1 MRSKPY
7 FKNFWLSFMP
17 GSVLSPRFPFTI
29 AFTTFLFFLFAWLV
43 WTVSPKPYVPD
54 NWFYGVG
61 AVAYA
66 GLVWANEKIYRYAK
80 IYQMIDMA
88 WYRKLWLQT
97 AIPLLISGVCF
108 HMLIFPLMLS
118 FEERP
123 DLPIEIAATHWAYV
137 YFPVLLLFSVMLF
150 LLAKTVKPLVTEE
163 KIDEML
169 SSIQKDMVE
178 LEHFRKKFS
187 DESFLSRF
195 REALPLL
202 WKEGMEKYLGIAPD
216 AFSRPI
222 HQIPDPYI
230 FRVLPPYGYE
240 AMLARVNSLVKT
252 GHITIRDVPDFED
265 GTYLEMAYKSRKVR
279 VRHPEAIATIN
290 EMMGELSL
298 LLMPDYQLRHCK
310 LLSEPH
316 HAYQWMV
323 CLQPAQWRELEAEYG
338 LKKMDLYF
346 GRVDRNYQ
354 AGKQPDQK
362 TKDAAL
368 ELFKLGLSFNGSSS

>member
-17 GSVLSPRFPFTI
+17 GSVLSPRFPFRI

-43 WTVSPKPYVPD
+43 WTVSPKPNVPD

-61 AVAYA
+61 AVTYA
-66 GLVWANEKIYRYAK
+66 GLVWANEKIYYYAK
-80 IYQMIDMA
+80 IFQA
-88 WYRKLWLQT
+88 SGTTWYRTLWLQT
-97 AIPLLISGVCF
+97 GIPLLISGVCF
-108 HMLIFPLMLS
+108 HIFIFPLELS

-123 DLPIEIAATHWAYV
+123 DLPSEIAAEHWAYV
-137 YFPVLLLFSVMLF
+137 YFPVMLLFSVMLL
-150 LLAKTVKPLVTEE
+150 LLARAVKPLVTEE

-169 SSIQKDMVE
+169 SSIQKDLVE
-178 LEHFRKKFS
+178 LEHFRKTFS
-187 DESFLSRF
+187 AEPFLSQI
-195 REALPLL
+195 REALPLM

-216 AFSRPI
+216 AFTQPI
-222 HQIPDPYI
+222 HPIPDPYI
-230 FRVLPPYGYE
+230 FRVLPPYGYK

-316 HAYQWMV
+316 YRYQWMV
-323 CLQPAQWRELEAEYG
+323 CLQPAQWQELEAEYG
-338 LKKMDLYF
+338 SEKMELYF
-346 GRVDRNYQ
+346 GRVDRSYQ
-354 AGKQPDQK
+354 AGLLPDQK

-368 ELFKLGLSFNGSSS
+368 ELFKMHIKLGDSLK

>member
-7 FKNFWLSFMP
+7 FKNFWMSFMP
-17 GSVLSPRFPFTI
+17 GSALSPRFPFRI

-43 WTVSPKPYVPD
+43 WSVSPKPDIPD
-54 NWFYGVG
+54 SWFYGMG
-61 AVAYA
+61 ALAYV
-66 GLVWANEKIYRYAK
+66 GLVWANETIYRYAK
-80 IYQMIDMA
+80 IYQMIDMT
-88 WYRKLWLQT
+88 WYRKLWLQS
-97 AIPLLISGVCF
+97 AVPLLISAVCY
-108 HMLIFPLMLS
+108 HMTIFPMLLS
-118 FEERP
+118 FQERP
-123 DLPIEIAATHWAYV
+123 DSPIEIAAKHWAFV
-137 YFPVLLLFSVMLF
+137 HFPVMLLFSVMLL
-150 LLAKTVKPLVTEE
+150 LLAKAVKPLVAEE

-169 SSIQKDMVE
+169 SSIQKDIVE

-195 REALPLL
+195 REALPLM

-216 AFSRPI
+216 AFTRPI

-230 FRVLPPYGYE
+230 FRVLPPYGYK

-265 GTYLEMAYKSRKVR
+265 GTYLEMAYKSRNVR
-279 VRHPEAIATIN
+279 FRHPEAVATIN

-310 LLSEPH
+310 LLSEPE
-316 HAYQWMV
+316 HAYQWMA

-338 LKKMDLYF
+338 SEKMDLYF

-362 TKDAAL
+362 TKEAAL
-368 ELFKLGLSFNGSSS
+368 ELFKMDIKFSDSSK

>member
-1 MRSKPY
+1 MGA
-7 FKNFWLSFMP
+7 L
-17 GSVLSPRFPFTI
+17 
-29 AFTTFLFFLFAWLV
+29 A
-43 WTVSPKPYVPD
+43 YV
-54 NWFYGVG
+54 
-61 AVAYA
+61 
-66 GLVWANEKIYRYAK
+66 GLVWANETIYRYAK
-80 IYQMIDMA
+80 IYQMIDMT
-88 WYRKLWLQT
+88 WYRKLWLQS
-97 AIPLLISGVCF
+97 AVPLLISAVCY
-108 HMLIFPLMLS
+108 HMTIFPMLLS
-118 FEERP
+118 FQERP
-123 DLPIEIAATHWAYV
+123 DSPIEIAAKHWAFV
-137 YFPVLLLFSVMLF
+137 HFPVMLLFSVMLL
-150 LLAKTVKPLVTEE
+150 LLAKAVKPLVAEE

-169 SSIQKDMVE
+169 SSIQKDIVE

-195 REALPLL
+195 REALPLM

-216 AFSRPI
+216 AFTRPI

-230 FRVLPPYGYE
+230 FRVLPPYGYK

-265 GTYLEMAYKSRKVR
+265 GTYLEMAYKSRNVR
-279 VRHPEAIATIN
+279 FRHPEAVATIN

-310 LLSEPH
+310 LLSEPE
-316 HAYQWMV
+316 HAYQWMA

-338 LKKMDLYF
+338 SEKMDLYF

-362 TKDAAL
+362 TKEAAL
-368 ELFKLGLSFNGSSS
+368 ELFKMDIKFSDSSK